1 MADGEEVI
9 PYTVWGNKS
18 KVVLR
23 VPAELKFHD
32 VNSNPKLKETVNT
45 SWINYV
51 FEDERGKPSR
61 YILES
66 SGWF

>member
-1 MADGEEVI
+1 MI

-32 VNSNPKLKETVNT
+32 IDFNAKPKEIVKT

-51 FEDERGKPSR
+51 FEDERGSQT
-61 YILES
+61 
-66 SGWF
+66 